1 MKLQHHI
8 ASSTLVAGIVYLFF
22 KSWNMSLMCLLS
34 GVLMDVDHIYDHIRE
49 FGFPF
54 KVKHLFCASYNN
66 EIRQRTVVFHSLEV
80 VFLLGIVAWLTS
92 WNPWITGV
100 LIGFGHH
107 LVLDKLYFRARLLSL
122 SFLWR
127 LKNNF
132 EFEKLFPNVA
142 KKKTKPK

>member
-22 KSWNMSLMCLLS
+22 KSWNMALMCLLS
-34 GVLMDVDHIYDHIRE
+34 GVLIDIDHVYDHIRE
-49 FGFPF
+49 FGLPF
-54 KVKHLFCASYNN
+54 KVQHFFCALYNN
-66 EIRQRTVVFHSLEV
+66 ELRQRTLVFHSWEV
-80 VFLLGIVAWLTS
+80 MFLLGIVAWLTS

-107 LVLDKLYFRARLLSL
+107 LVLDTLYYRERLLAF

-132 EFEKLFPNVA
+132 EFKEVFNNVA